1 MLGRL
6 AEAAAA
12 VFDGHYV
19 DGNMRNI
26 PDHFHAHARP
36 EGGFFG
42 HAFRR
47 DGAGGARGSGRAG
60 GAGPL
65 GGGT

>member
-1 MLGRL
+1 MMDRL
-6 AEAAAA
+6 AAVADQ

-19 DGNMRNI
+19 DGHMRNI

-42 HAFRR
+42 HGFRR
-47 DGAGGARGSGRAG
+47 AGAPAGEMPEGAA
-60 GAGPL
+60 
-65 GGGT
+65 

>member
-1 MLGRL
+1 
-6 AEAAAA
+6 

-26 PDHFHAHARP
+26 PDHFHLHARP

-42 HAFRR
+42 HGFRR
-47 DGAGGARGSGRAG
+47 DGQGAGG
-60 GAGPL
+60 
-65 GGGT
+65 

>member
-6 AEAAAA
+6 AEAADS

-47 DGAGGARGSGRAG
+47 DGTGSG
-60 GAGPL
+60 
-65 GGGT
+65 T